1 MTGDAGE
8 GRIVVHKYE
17 QVAASIRESIAQ
29 SLSPHDALASERELM
44 AIHGVS
50 RMTVRKAISV
60 LVEEGRVY
68 NVHGSGTFVGSADI
82 FSKTPKLTSFT
93 EDMIS
98 RGSTPS
104 SRVLELTRI
113 AAPDQVALAL
123 GLAPSSEVTKIRRLR
138 LADDT
143 PIALEEVYLPTTVL
157 PTESLNLGSSLYEQL
172 RLAGYEVFR
181 AEQEIMAISLSAE
194 DSRLLD
200 VAEGSAALS
209 VTRVSSSRRGQL
221 IEFARTTYRA
231 DRYTFQLAVTRDDK

>member
-1 MTGDAGE
+1 MA
-8 GRIVVHKYE
+8 HKYE

-29 SLSPHDALASERELM
+29 SLAPHDALASERELM

-60 LVEEGRVY
+60 LVDEGRVY
-68 NVHGSGTFVGSADI
+68 NIHGSGTYVGSADI

-98 RGSTPS
+98 RGSAPS
-104 SRVLELTRI
+104 SRVLGVARI
-113 AAPDQVALAL
+113 VAPDNVAAAL
-123 GLAPSSEVTKIRRLR
+123 HLEPGAEVTQVRRLR

-143 PIALEEVYLPTTVL
+143 PIALEEVHLPTAVL
-157 PTESLNLGSSLYEQL
+157 ETDSLNLGASLYEQL
-172 RLAGYEVFR
+172 RSAGFEVFR
-181 AEQEIMAISLSAE
+181 AEQEIQAITLSHV
-194 DSRLLD
+194 DSDLLG
-200 VAEGSAALS
+200 VPQGSAALS

-231 DRYTFQLAVTRDDK
+231 DRYTFQLVVTRDDK